1 MPPDTERLEQIMTM
15 RAQHDH
21 QLRHVV
27 RIRGSHDPEV
37 VDDACGHAWSRLLA
51 AEHVDLRPP
60 RWGALAWLTTCAV
73 HHARLLHAR
82 NRSHRHRSAEREGFE
97 PSVDVEAHTRFPV
110 VPVQPLRHLSSAG
123 RVAALSVR
131 TSDAPDARAQHR
143 HPLAGRVHAGDV
155 DLR

>member
-1 MPPDTERLEQIMTM
+1 MPPDSERLEQIMTM

-37 VDDACGHAWSRLLA
+37 VDDACGHAWSTLLA

-73 HHARLLHAR
+73 RHARLLQGR
-82 NRSHRHRSAEREGFE
+82 DRSNRSAESPGGL
-97 PSVDVEAHTRFPV
+97 ANV
-110 VPVQPLRHLSSAG
+110 VQ
-123 RVAALSVR
+123 
-131 TSDAPDARAQHR
+131 APH
-143 HPLAGRVHAGDV
+143 
-155 DLR
+155 

>member
-37 VDDACGHAWSRLLA
+37 VDDACGHAWSKLLA

-73 HHARLLHAR
+73 RHARLLHAR
-82 NRSHRHRSAEREGFE
+82 NRSNSETAARVS
-97 PSVDVEAHTRFPV
+97 SISPV
-110 VPVQPLRHLSSAG
+110 S
-123 RVAALSVR
+123 
-131 TSDAPDARAQHR
+131 
-143 HPLAGRVHAGDV
+143 
-155 DLR
+155 